1 MVQDVKKLLI
11 LPALVMA
18 LQMDVVSSRA
28 EAQTVQKIAVLDLV
42 AIRRHSLAGKSI
54 TGQFNAYRKAFQ
66 KEADVQQ
73 KRLKA
78 ARNELRLQR
87 SLLSPEAMQA
97 RQRRF
102 NDEVAAVQRQFQ
114 ARKKSLNKSRVEALK
129 VFEKNLKEVLKKL
142 RADRKID
149 VIIKKRPSVIYADPS
164 VDITGEV
171 LKRINARLK
180 KVDVKTPEK

>member
-1 MVQDVKKLLI
+1 MVHDVKRLLI

-18 LQMDVVSSRA
+18 LQMDVVASP
-28 EAQTVQKIAVLDLV
+28 AQAQAAQKIAVLDLV
-42 AIRRHSLAGKSI
+42 AIRLHSLAGKSI
-54 TGQFNAYRKAFQ
+54 TGQFSAYRKAFQ
-66 KEADVQQ
+66 KEADAQQ

-78 ARNELRLQR
+78 AQNELRLQR

-97 RQRRF
+97 RQRKFR
-102 NDEVAAVQRQFQ
+102 DEVAVVQRQLQ
-114 ARKKSLNKSRVEALK
+114 ARKKALDKSRAEALK
-129 VFEKNLKEVLKKL
+129 VFEKNLTEVLKKL

-149 VIIKKRPSVIYADPS
+149 VILKKRPSVIYADPS

-180 KVDVKTPEK
+180 KIAVKTPGK